1 MSMYDEWLSELNRE
15 AYHEGEFRWEEDGY
29 VVTRTN
35 HWSPPGCH
43 NSCGI
48 LLYVKD
54 GKLERVEGDPLN
66 PFTNG
71 KLCVRCLDLPEAVN
85 NSDRLKYPMKR
96 VDWTPEDPHLEGRGA
111 NQWERISWDEA
122 LDICEAQVRKVW
134 EEWGG
139 SSILLIHGTGR
150 NTGPMTY
157 FGNCALK
164 TPNISTFGFT
174 GFACY
179 LPRMFGAFA
188 PFGDY
193 LLADAAEGHEDRYA
207 NPDFVVPGVIVVWG
221 NEPLK
226 SNADGYIGHWL
237 AVCVQM
243 GSKIISID
251 PRLTWWGA
259 RAEYFL
265 QIRPGTDAALGCA
278 WLNVIISEDLYD
290 HDFVDCWCSGFDAL
304 AESVKDFTPEW
315 ASEITGLSVDDIVG
329 SARMYATTK
338 PAAIQWGLAMDQ
350 QLSAMS
356 LNLACCDL
364 MAITGNVDV
373 PGGQILIRNAFDATD
388 LPLTEPVIPEEW
400 RAKKLTM
407 KYAFGDDC
415 EEFTTHASS
424 DALLRAMEVGE
435 PIPIKMLWIET
446 SNAIANPGMDAA
458 RVYEAMRKVP
468 FVVNADPFITPISV
482 ACADVLLPVAMSPER
497 NSVRTWWT
505 PVRSITKACSFYEAK
520 SDEQIMIEMGHRL
533 NPDFWPWKDDIEMM
547 DWYLTDCCL
556 PDPDV
561 MKGFKTTNLQLAA
574 WGSHHSRFDKGLY
587 QLAEAGAYAYDE
599 WNGVYRKYEKGL
611 CRPDGSIGFNTQ
623 SGRVELTP
631 FVYNIW
637 GLRSTPYHIEPPQS
651 PLSTPE
657 LMKEYPLILTS
668 GGRSWEFFHSENRQ
682 QPTMRELH
690 PEPLLTINPADA
702 KKYGIEDGSYVW
714 VENDH
719 GRFRQRAFLSETIG
733 EGTVHAEHGWW
744 YPEEDGAEPNLFGT
758 FKSNPNNCTKAFE
771 TGPSGV
777 GSSIKCMICKVYPYK
792 EGDVLPEEQI
802 LVEHNF
808 VDYVPGEGYAD
819 FDEYKKSGFQINR

>member
-1 MSMYDEWLSELNRE
+1 MADYKEWLDELDRK

-29 VVTRTN
+29 TVTRTN

-43 NSCGI
+43 NSCGL

-66 PFTNG
+66 PFVNG
-71 KLCVRCLDLPEAVN
+71 KLCVRCLDLPDAVN
-85 NSDRLKYPMKR
+85 NPKRLKYPMKR
-96 VDWTPEDPHLEGRGA
+96 AGERGEGK
-111 NQWERISWDEA
+111 WERISWDEA
-122 LDICEAQVRKVW
+122 FDICEREVRKVW
-134 EEWGG
+134 ETDGG

-179 LPRMFGAFA
+179 LPRLFGAFA
-188 PFGDY
+188 PLGDY
-193 LLADAAEGHEDRYA
+193 LIADGSMGHEDRYA
-207 NPDFVVPGVIVVWG
+207 NPEFTPPGVIVIWG

-226 SNADGYIGHWL
+226 SNADGYMGHWL
-237 AVCVQM
+237 AQCVQM

-251 PRLTWWGA
+251 PRLTWWGV

-265 QIRPGTDAALGCA
+265 QIRPGTDAALACA
-278 WLNVIISEDLYD
+278 WLNVIINEELYD
-290 HDFVDCWCSGFDAL
+290 EHFIDYWCTDFDKL
-304 AESVKDFTPEW
+304 AESVQEFTPEW
-315 ASEITGLSVDDIVG
+315 ASKVTGIPVDDIVG
-329 SARMYATTK
+329 SARMYATVK

-364 MAITGNVDV
+364 MAITGNIDV
-373 PGGQILIRNAFDATD
+373 PGGNVLIRNAYNATN
-388 LPLTEPVIPEEW
+388 LPLTEPVIPDEW
-400 RAKKLTM
+400 RARKLTM

-468 FVVNADPFITPISV
+468 FVVNADPYITPISE
-482 ACADVLLPVAMSPER
+482 ACADILLPVSMSPER
-497 NSVRTWWT
+497 NSCRTWWT
-505 PVRSITKACSFYEAK
+505 PVRSISKACQYYECK
-520 SDEQIMIEMGHRL
+520 SDEEIMLEMGKRL
-533 NPDFWPWKDDIEMM
+533 NPAYWPWKDDVEMM
-547 DWYLTDCCL
+547 DWYLTDCRL

-561 MKGFKTTNLQLAA
+561 MEGFETTNLSLKAA
-574 WGSHHSRFDKGLY
+574 GENTTTFTMGL
-587 QLAEAGAYAYDE
+587 QELAEHGGYAYDE
-599 WNGVYRKYEKGL
+599 WNNVYRKYEKGM
-611 CRPDGSIGFNTQ
+611 CRPDGSVGFATA
-623 SGRVELTP
+623 SGRIELVP
-631 FVYNIW
+631 FVYPIW
-637 GLRSTPYHIEPPQS
+637 GLNPTPYHIEPPQS

-657 LMKEYPLILTS
+657 LMEEYPLVLTS
-668 GGRSWEFFHSENRQ
+668 GARSWEFFHSENRQ
-682 QPTMRELH
+682 QATMRELH
-690 PEPLLTINPADA
+690 PEPVCTINPVTAE
-702 KKYGIEDGSYVW
+702 KYGIEDGQYMW
-714 VENDH
+714 IENDH
-719 GRFRQRAFLSETIG
+719 GRFRQKAFVSPTIG

-744 YPEEDGAEPNLFGT
+744 YPEEEGAEPNLFGT
-758 FKSNPNNCTKAFE
+758 FRSNPNNCTRAFE

-792 EGDVLPEEQI
+792 EGDVLPEQQI
-802 LVEHNF
+802 VVDHNF
-808 VDYVPGEGYAD
+808 VEYTPGEGYPE
-819 FDEYKKSGFQINR
+819 FDDYKKSGFKY

>member
-1 MSMYDEWLSELNRE
+1 MADYKEWLENLDRK

-29 VVTRTN
+29 TVTRTN

-43 NSCGI
+43 NSCGL

-54 GKLERVEGDPLN
+54 GKLEKVEGDPLS
-66 PFTNG
+66 PFVNG
-71 KLCVRCLDLPEAVN
+71 KLCVRCLDMPEAVN
-85 NSDRLKYPMKR
+85 NPDRLKYPMKR
-96 VDWTPEDPHLEGRGA
+96 VGERGE
-111 NQWERISWDEA
+111 NKWERISWDEA
-122 LDICEAQVRKVW
+122 FDICEREVRKVW
-134 EEWGG
+134 DEYGG
-139 SSILLIHGTGR
+139 NAILLIHGTGR

-164 TPNISTFGFT
+164 TPNISTFGVT

-179 LPRMFGAFA
+179 LPRLFGAFA
-188 PFGDY
+188 PIGDY
-193 LLADAAEGHEDRYA
+193 LIADASEGHEDRYA
-207 NPDFVVPGVIVVWG
+207 NPEFVAPGVIVVWG

-237 AVCVQM
+237 AQCVQM

-265 QIRPGTDAALGCA
+265 QIRPGTDGALACA
-278 WLNVIISEDLYD
+278 WLNVVINEDLYD
-290 HDFVDCWCSGFDAL
+290 HEFVDCWCAGFEEL
-304 AESVKDFTPEW
+304 AASVQEFTPAW
-315 ASEITGLSVDDIVG
+315 AAEITGVPEADIVG
-329 SARMYATTK
+329 SARLYATTK

-373 PGGQILIRNAFDATD
+373 PGGNILIRNAYNATN

-400 RAKKLTM
+400 RKKKLTM

-435 PIPIKMLWIET
+435 PFPIRLLWIET

-458 RVYEAMRKVP
+458 RVYEAMKKVP

-482 ACADVLLPVAMSPER
+482 ACADLLLPVSMSAER
-497 NSVRTWWT
+497 NSCRTWWT
-505 PVRSITKACSFYEAK
+505 PVRAINKACQYYECK
-520 SDEQIMIEMGHRL
+520 SDEEIMIEMGKRL
-533 NPDFWPWKDDIEMM
+533 NPGYWPWKDDVEMM
-547 DWYLTDCCL
+547 DWYLTDCRL
-556 PDPDV
+556 PDPSV
-561 MKGFKTTNLQLAA
+561 MEGFETTNLSLKAAGENTPTFTMGLQELADH
-574 WGSHHSRFDKGLY
+574 GG
-587 QLAEAGAYAYDE
+587 YAYDE

-611 CRPDGSIGFNTQ
+611 CRPDGSVGFATD
-623 SGRVELTP
+623 SGRIELVP
-631 FVYNIW
+631 FVYPIW
-637 GLRSTPYHIEPPQS
+637 GLNPTPYHIEPPQS
-651 PLSTPE
+651 PISTPE
-657 LMKEYPLILTS
+657 LMEEYPLVLTS

-682 QPTMRELH
+682 MPTMRELH
-690 PEPLLTINPADA
+690 PEPQVTINPKTAE
-702 KKYGIEDGSYVW
+702 KYGIEDGQYVW

-719 GRFRQRAFLSETIG
+719 GRFRQRAFVSPIVDEN
-733 EGTVHAEHGWW
+733 TVHAEHGWW
-744 YPEEDGAEPNLFGT
+744 FPEAEGAEPHLFDT
-758 FKSNPNNCTKAFE
+758 FVANPNNCTKAFE

-777 GSSIKCMICKVYPYK
+777 GSSIKCMICKIYPYR

-802 LVEHNF
+802 IVRKDFVE
-808 VDYVPGEGYAD
+808 YTPGEGYAD
-819 FDEYKKSGFQINR
+819 FEAYKKNGYRYQ

>member
-1 MSMYDEWLSELNRE
+1 MADYKEWLDNLDRS
-15 AYHEGEFRWEEDGY
+15 AYHEGEYQWEEDGY
-29 VVTRTN
+29 TVTRTN

-43 NSCGI
+43 NSCGL

-54 GKLERVEGDPLN
+54 GKLEKVEGDPLS
-66 PFTNG
+66 PFVNG

-85 NSDRLKYPMKR
+85 HPDRLKYPMKR
-96 VDWTPEDPHLEGRGA
+96 VGERGE
-111 NQWERISWDEA
+111 NKWERISWEEA
-122 LDICEAQVRKVW
+122 FDICEREVRKVW
-134 EEWGG
+134 ETDGG
-139 SSILLIHGTGR
+139 NAILLIHGTGR

-193 LLADAAEGHEDRYA
+193 LIADASEGHEDRYA
-207 NPDFVVPGVIVVWG
+207 NEEFVAPGVIVVWG

-237 AVCVQM
+237 AQCVQM

-265 QIRPGTDAALGCA
+265 QIRPGTDAALACA
-278 WLNVIISEDLYD
+278 WLNVIINEDLYD
-290 HDFVDCWCSGFDAL
+290 HDFVDCWTMGFEEL
-304 AESVKDFTPEW
+304 AESVKDFTPAW
-315 ASEITGLSVDDIVG
+315 AAEITDIPEEDIIG
-329 SARMYATTK
+329 SARLYATTK

-373 PGGQILIRNAFDATD
+373 PGGNILIRNAFGATD

-400 RAKKLTM
+400 RMKKLTM

-435 PIPIKMLWIET
+435 PFPIKMLWIQT

-468 FVVNADPFITPISV
+468 FVVNADPYLTPISV
-482 ACADVLLPVAMSPER
+482 ACADLLLPVAMSCER
-497 NSVRTWWT
+497 NSCRTWWT
-505 PVRSITKACSFYEAK
+505 PLRSITKATSYYEAK
-520 SDEQIMIEMGHRL
+520 SDEEIMIEMGHRL
-533 NPDFWPWKDDIEMM
+533 NPDYWPWKTDVEMM
-547 DWYLTDCCL
+547 DWYLTDCRL

-574 WGSHHSRFDKGLY
+574 WGDHHSENQLGLME
-587 QLAEAGAYAYDE
+587 LAEAGGYAYDE
-599 WNGVYRKYEKGL
+599 WNGQYKKYEKGL
-611 CRPDGSIGFNTQ
+611 CRQDGSVGFATE

-631 FVYNIW
+631 FVYQIW
-637 GLRSTPYHIEPPQS
+637 GLRRTPYHIEPPQS

-657 LMKEYPLILTS
+657 LMEEYPLILTS

-682 QPTMRELH
+682 MPFMRELH
-690 PEPLLTINPADA
+690 PEPQLTINPKTAE
-702 KKYGIEDGSYVW
+702 KYGIQDGQYVW

-719 GRFRQRAFLSETIG
+719 GRFRQRAFVSPIVNEH
-733 EGTVHAEHGWW
+733 TVHAEHGWW
-744 YPEEDGAEPNLFGT
+744 FPENEAAEPHLFDT
-758 FKSNPNNCTKAFE
+758 FVANPNNCTKAFE

-792 EGDVLPEEQI
+792 EGDELPEQQI
-802 LVEHNF
+802 IVDHDFVE
-808 VDYVPGEGYAD
+808 YTPGEGYPD
-819 FDEYKKSGFQINR
+819 FEAYKANDYHYEK

>member
-1 MSMYDEWLSELNRE
+1 MADYKEWLENLDRK

-29 VVTRTN
+29 TVTRTN

-43 NSCGI
+43 NSCGL

-54 GKLERVEGDPLN
+54 GKLEKVEGDPLS
-66 PFTNG
+66 PFVNG
-71 KLCVRCLDLPEAVN
+71 KLCVRCLDMPEAVN
-85 NSDRLKYPMKR
+85 NPDRLKYPMKR
-96 VDWTPEDPHLEGRGA
+96 VGERGE
-111 NQWERISWDEA
+111 NKWERISWDEA
-122 LDICEAQVRKVW
+122 FDICEREVRKVW
-134 EEWGG
+134 DEYGG
-139 SSILLIHGTGR
+139 NAILLIHGTGR

-179 LPRMFGAFA
+179 LPRLFGAFA
-188 PFGDY
+188 PIGDY
-193 LLADAAEGHEDRYA
+193 LIADASEGHEDRYA
-207 NPDFVVPGVIVVWG
+207 NPEFVVPGVIVVWG

-237 AVCVQM
+237 AQCVQM

-265 QIRPGTDAALGCA
+265 QIRPGTDGALACA
-278 WLNVIISEDLYD
+278 WLNVVINEDLYD
-290 HDFVDCWCSGFDAL
+290 HEFVDCWCAGFEEL
-304 AESVKDFTPEW
+304 AASVQEFTPAW
-315 ASEITGLSVDDIVG
+315 AAEITGIPEADIVG
-329 SARMYATTK
+329 SARLYATTK

-373 PGGQILIRNAFDATD
+373 PGGNILIRNAYNATN

-400 RAKKLTM
+400 RKKKLTM

-435 PIPIKMLWIET
+435 PFPIRLLWIET

-458 RVYEAMRKVP
+458 RVYEAMKKVP

-482 ACADVLLPVAMSPER
+482 ACQY
-497 NSVRTWWT
+497 
-505 PVRSITKACSFYEAK
+505 YECK
-520 SDEQIMIEMGHRL
+520 SDEEIMIEMGKRL
-533 NPDFWPWKDDIEMM
+533 NPGYWPWKDDVEMM
-547 DWYLTDCCL
+547 DWYLTDCRL
-556 PDPDV
+556 PDPSV
-561 MKGFKTTNLQLAA
+561 MEGFETTNLSLKAAGENTPTFTMGLQELADR
-574 WGSHHSRFDKGLY
+574 GG
-587 QLAEAGAYAYDE
+587 YAYDE
-599 WNGVYRKYEKGL
+599 WNGVYKKYEKGL
-611 CRPDGSIGFNTQ
+611 CRPDGSVGFATD
-623 SGRVELTP
+623 SGRIELVP
-631 FVYNIW
+631 FVYPIW
-637 GLRSTPYHIEPPQS
+637 GLNPTPYHIEPPQS
-651 PLSTPE
+651 PISTPE
-657 LMKEYPLILTS
+657 LMKEYPLVLTS

-682 QPTMRELH
+682 MPTMRELH
-690 PEPLLTINPADA
+690 PEPQVTINPKTAE
-702 KKYGIEDGSYVW
+702 KYGIEDGQYVW

-719 GRFRQRAFLSETIG
+719 GRFRQRAFVSPIVDEN
-733 EGTVHAEHGWW
+733 TVHAEHGWW
-744 YPEEDGAEPNLFGT
+744 FPEAEGAEPHLFDT
-758 FKSNPNNCTKAFE
+758 FVANPNNCTKAFE

-777 GSSIKCMICKVYPYK
+777 GSSIKCMICKIYPYR

-802 LVEHNF
+802 IVRKDFVE
-808 VDYVPGEGYAD
+808 YTPGEGYAD
-819 FDEYKKSGFQINR
+819 FEAYKKNGYRYQ